1 MSLAL
6 CPYFIIFPS
15 RGRWTIQCCTLAVR
29 SNATPTWVTQLQ
41 NLTWR
46 WPGEAGLPWHG
57 PGLAATLLRLKEVR
71 ELKGAVIT
79 VMGTRDLTD
88 CVYIYYYCYYYY
100 IYYYHLLFI
109 IIYYY
114 CYCYYYT
121 LFGPF
126 ILHLD
131 SFGRI
136 VSSNQG
142 SHWGGKPNSIIYWFL
157 QCGYGE
163 HIVYE
168 IDISYTTCTSQTETC
183 TSHLHVNIIHN
194 ACLYRSHIH
203 ISSSSLCARKIKQSC
218 WVTCGFTTATIPDA
232 EFQMQISLEFTWAI
246 FKTPEVDYCGLKRI
260 LPNFSF
266 IIHYGN
272 PWLSDAI
279 EWNDAMRTMR
289 VLRPGERMTTRAQR
303 LRCCIYMQLGTMHGK
318 LHKCWMMLIFFA
330 NLNVVTFASV
340 MW

>member
-1 MSLAL
+1 MDDTVLHTRSTQQRHTNMSHSAAEFDLAM
-6 CPYFIIFPS
+6 
-15 RGRWTIQCCTLAVR
+15 
-29 SNATPTWVTQLQ
+29 
-41 NLTWR
+41 TWR
-46 WPGEAGLPWHG
+46 SGASVARARSSCNAAEIERG
-57 PGLAATLLRLKEVR
+57 PRIEGCCDYCNGNKGFDRLC
-71 ELKGAVIT
+71 I
-79 VMGTRDLTD
+79 
-88 CVYIYYYCYYYY
+88 YIYYYYCYYYY